1 MTSEST
7 STHKQNLS
15 FSMEDFAKAL
25 EQHDY
30 KFAKG
35 QTVTGKIFQHTP
47 EGAYVDIGGKS
58 PGFVPLREASLSVGA
73 ELSESL
79 PLESEMEFLIISEQN
94 ADGQVTLSRRQLQLQ
109 QAWEQVLAL
118 AESESS
124 VQMRVTG
131 TNKGGVVGELEGLKA
146 FIPRSHLI
154 EKNDLESLV
163 GQLLTANFL
172 EVAPERNKLVL
183 SQRAIAKAAA
193 ISKLEDG
200 VLSTGRVVNIKPYG
214 VFVDLNGVTG
224 LLHIKEIS
232 ANRIEDLNQ
241 LFAVGQEIKVMVTQV
256 DEVKNRISLSTKLL
270 ESFPGEI
277 LENMPAVMANAED
290 RAEKAR
296 EQLQAKSE

>member
-7 STHKQNLS
+7 STHKQNPS

-30 KFAKG
+30 NFAKG
-35 QTVTGKIFQHTP
+35 QTVKGKIFQHSA

-58 PGFVPLREASLSVGA
+58 PGFVPLREASLSVGE

-79 PLESEMEFLIISEQN
+79 PLQSEMEFLIISEQN
-94 ADGQVTLSRRQLQLQ
+94 ADGQVTLSYRQLQLK

-118 AESESS
+118 AESDSS

-131 TNKGGVVGELEGLKA
+131 TNKGGVVGDLEGLKA

-172 EVAPERNKLVL
+172 EVAPEKNKLVL
-183 SQRAIAKAAA
+183 SQRALAKAAA

-232 ANRIEDLNQ
+232 ANRIEDLEQ
-241 LFAVGQEIKVMVTQV
+241 LFTVGQEIKVMVTQV
-256 DEVKNRISLSTKLL
+256 DEIKNRISLSTKLL

-277 LENMPAVMANAED
+277 LENMSAVMADAEA